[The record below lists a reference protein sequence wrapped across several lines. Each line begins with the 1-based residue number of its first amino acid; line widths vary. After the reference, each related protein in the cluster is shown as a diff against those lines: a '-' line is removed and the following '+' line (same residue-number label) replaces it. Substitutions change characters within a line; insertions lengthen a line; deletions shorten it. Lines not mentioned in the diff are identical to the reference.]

1 MMKLT
6 ASLTLAFSLLAG
18 AASAAQN
25 GAPAF
30 AASTEVHGTRLQLNG
45 AGTRYKTIFKIYDLA
60 LYTTRKVGTPEEAV
74 ALPGP
79 KKLQF
84 VALRELSTT
93 DLGRLFVKGMSDN
106 ASREQNIRQMVA
118 STRLVEI
125 FSSRNKVLA
134 GETFALEYTPGK
146 GTQFIHQGQNVG
158 EPLGDAEFF
167 AMVMGIWFGSSPA
180 DRLLENALLGREAQA
195 AQNAH

>member
-1 MMKLT
+1 MLKLT
-6 ASLTLAFSLLAG
+6 ASLTLALALCAG
-18 AASAAQN
+18 TAAA
-25 GAPAF
+25 APASF
-30 AASTEVHGTRLQLNG
+30 APTTEVYGTRLQLNG
-45 AGTRYKTIFKIYDLA
+45 AGTRYKTVLKIYDLA
-60 LYTTRKVGTPEEAV
+60 LYTARKVGTPEEAI

-106 ASREQNIRQMVA
+106 ATREQNIRQMA
-118 STRLVEI
+118 SSARLIEI
-125 FSSRNKVLA
+125 FSTRHKVLA
-134 GETFALEYTPGK
+134 GDSFALEYTPGK

-167 AMVMGIWFGSSPA
+167 AMVMGIWFGPSPA
-180 DRLLENALLGREAQA
+180 DRLLENALLGREAQT
-195 AQNAH
+195 AQNQH